1 MTSSPGG
8 GSAGMRVVLDVRPL
22 QQPERAPTT
31 AIYLGELLRAFDAQ
45 PIPGESFALMLQA
58 GLDDPTQSLDGLEI
72 VGRRLLPPTRLLRAG
87 AMTVDPFLLRGA
99 SVGAGWRAERSGA
112 AGAVYHAVGGIAPL
126 ASGLPVV
133 VTLLD
138 LAAWEAPNIY
148 QRGPAARFGHR
159 LRTRILRD
167 AAAVIVG
174 TEAVGHS
181 TRALVHVRRERIKVV
196 RLAPRGAFKPEAR
209 DGGPGEARRLGLPE
223 RYVVYPGRDDARQDL
238 ATLLRALGDLAATAR
253 PSVLP
258 ESVPWPPRVLLV
270 GASPD
275 DRAALARAAAR
286 QGVGDFLL
294 YAPHLEPG
302 RLASVVANARAV
314 VLPVVSDAAG
324 LSAIEA
330 LACDTPVLASAVG
343 ALPEIVA
350 GGGILVEPH
359 DAPRLAAGLA
369 TIWGDEAMHARLVS
383 RARQSDA
390 RRRTWRA
397 VADDTRQIYAAAAGS
412 RRRSGSSPTN
422 RVAVRA

>member
-1 MTSSPGG
+1 
-8 GSAGMRVVLDVRPL
+8 MRVVLDVRPL

-302 RLASVVANARAV
+302 RLASVVA
-314 VLPVVSDAAG
+314 DAAG

-369 TIWGDEAMHARLVS
+369 TIWGDDAMHARLVS
-383 RARQSDA
+383 HARRSDA
-390 RRRTWRA
+390 RRRAWRA